1 MELCLNR
8 DIIKKW
14 RRITKKA
21 KEAAKRGELF
31 DSSTMLEVTFVRSLI
46 QEFLEVLSTI
56 VVEYCGYRFNS
67 ILGFTIHT
75 KLTYLGMESVSVMNL
90 TIHVL
95 VYSLPFKHFLKC
107 EFC

>member
-31 DSSTMLEVTFVRSLI
+31 DPSTMLEVTFVRSLI
-46 QEFLEVLSTI
+46 QEFLEVLNTI
-56 VVEYCGYRFNS
+56 VVEYYG
-67 ILGFTIHT
+67 
-75 KLTYLGMESVSVMNL
+75 
-90 TIHVL
+90 
-95 VYSLPFKHFLKC
+95 
-107 EFC
+107 